1 MISFPQLLTPDSVM
15 RLDIS
20 AIEAFLGTRKLP
32 ALIRLDKPLDSID
45 TRKIKSD
52 EIALSF
58 TKFLATVRRVLPLPT
73 LKQIAL

>member
-1 MISFPQLLTPDSVM
+1 M

-52 EIALSF
+52 EIAFSF
-58 TKFLATVRRVLPLPT
+58 TKFFATVRRVLPLPT